1 MYDLA
6 LNKIFESASLAVGP
20 VDESCRHSIRSTMTF
35 LGSLPLLS
43 LLWLLL
49 VLRLPTPVSA
59 CRCIEPPTAALA
71 LEKTSHVVRGVVR
84 RQLKTVNGAVRYV
97 VQVGRVYKG
106 CAFDVS
112 DRIIVSTSTN
122 SCGATLAVGRTYV
135 VSGSSTRVNAA
146 TIALLGK
153 TTNINVTQDVSI
165 SLCSYVQEWQ
175 QGVLPEDKTLLRQY
189 VNQCATCKIG
199 KDCLDGFTCDKGR
212 CIDFSAPCPKDQP
225 PALCPAN
232 PCNWAKPCTESKCIP
247 YYCGG
252 CRAIFVAPN
261 GTRVCN

>member
-1 MYDLA
+1 M
-6 LNKIFESASLAVGP
+6 KS
-20 VDESCRHSIRSTMTF
+20 
-35 LGSLPLLS
+35 LGSLPLRSLS
-43 LLWLLL
+43 WLLL
-49 VLRLPTPVSA
+49 LFFRLPTPLSA

-71 LEKTSHVVRGVVR
+71 LEKTSHVFRGLVL

-106 CAFDVS
+106 CAFDLS
-112 DRIIVSTSTN
+112 DRIVVSTSTN
-122 SCGATLAVGRTYV
+122 SCGATLIVGQTYV
-135 VSGSSTRVNAA
+135 LSGSSTRITAA

-153 TTNINVTQDVSI
+153 TKITQDVSI
-165 SLCSYVQEWQ
+165 NLCSYFQEWE
-175 QGVLPEDKTLLRQY
+175 QGVLPEDKTLLRKY
-189 VNQCATCKIG
+189 ANQCTTCKIG
-199 KDCLDGFTCDKGR
+199 KDCLDGFTCDKGQ
-212 CIDFSAPCPKDQP
+212 CINFSAPCPKDQP

-252 CRAIFVAPN
+252 CFPIFVAPN